1 VYPTHNTCGA
11 LSVNRQWHVT
21 AILASATADG
31 EARRHP
37 LALYGKQAE
46 DQAVLSHLDPASA
59 LAAGLLIFALVMV
72 ILFEATNGFHDAANA
87 VATVIYTKSLQPG
100 QAVVLSGVMNFTGVL
115 VGGIAVAYALV
126 ELLPAEVLSPP
137 GGGPA
142 IAMLVSL
149 FLAALS
155 WNLGTWWFALPN
167 SSSHCLIG
175 ALIGVALGDALL
187 HSRTLSDGVHW
198 GQLWK
203 VLEALAISPLF
214 GFLLAGALYFVC
226 RKNLHDPHLYEPATE
241 KPPIWW
247 MRGILILTCGSVSFA
262 HGTNDGQKSI
272 GLIMLTIIGIF
283 PATYALNPA
292 SHQSLKDV
300 SSLMQ
305 QAIPLIQGYGDDQ
318 KDSALAAAKSIE
330 HDAGSEG
337 SAAQPRPQP
346 GRNSPAAKIRATI
359 RDDVYQIISQLKHA
373 EESKGI
379 SAEDNKTA
387 QKLAR
392 QLGQSVEYAP
402 LWVRMLSALCLGIGT
417 MIGYKRIVKTLGERL
432 GNVHLTPAQG
442 ASAEVVAALLIG
454 TAGFTGLPVSTTHI
468 VTSGIAGTMVASGAG
483 LKYGMISRIAIAWLV
498 TLPVTIFI
506 AGGLYYLLA
515 NPQL

>member
-1 VYPTHNTCGA
+1 
-11 LSVNRQWHVT
+11 
-21 AILASATADG
+21 
-31 EARRHP
+31 
-37 LALYGKQAE
+37 
-46 DQAVLSHLDPASA
+46 VLSHLDPASA

-72 ILFEATNGFHDAANA
+72 IMFEATNGFHDAANA
-87 VATVIYTKSLQPG
+87 VATVIYTKSLRPG
-100 QAVVLSGVMNFTGVL
+100 PAVVLSGVMNFTGVL

-198 GQLWK
+198 GQLWR
-203 VLEALAISPLF
+203 VLEALAISPVL
-214 GFLLAGALYFVC
+214 GFVLAGALYFLC
-226 RKNLHDPHLYEPATE
+226 RKTLHDPHLYQPAID

-247 MRGILILTCGSVSFA
+247 MRGILILTCSGVSFA

-283 PATYALNPA
+283 PATYALNPT
-292 SHQSLKDV
+292 SHLSLKDI
-300 SSLMQ
+300 SALMQ
-305 QAIPLIQGYGDDQ
+305 QATPLIERYGDDQ
-318 KDSALAAAKSIE
+318 KAAGLEAAKSFE
-330 HDAGSEG
+330 AQASSTAGSEPN
-337 SAAQPRPQP
+337 APQPRLQP
-346 GRNSPAAKIRATI
+346 GPNSPAAQIRATI
-359 RDDVYQIISQLKHA
+359 RDDVYQVISQLKHA
-373 EESKGI
+373 EESKQV
-379 SAEDNKTA
+379 SAEDKKSA
-387 QKLAR
+387 QRLAKE
-392 QLGQSVEYAP
+392 LGGSVEYAP
-402 LWVRMLSALCLGIGT
+402 FWVRMLSALCLGIGT

-432 GNVHLTPAQG
+432 GNAHLTPAQG
-442 ASAEVVAALLIG
+442 ASAEVVSALLIG

-483 LKYGMISRIAIAWLV
+483 LKYGMISRIAIAWLI
-498 TLPVTIFI
+498 TLPVTISI
-506 AGGLYYLLA
+506 AGGLYYFLA